1 MSLDKPKISIIVPVY
16 NTANYLEECLDS
28 LINQSLEDIEIICID
43 DKSEDNSPKILEKY
57 ASKDKRIKVLY
68 NKENTGQAIARNIA
82 MKSVK
87 GEYIAFMDSDDKV
100 DLDGYEKV
108 LNFCEKNNLDMVL
121 FNVVRFDKKGII
133 GGSELHEKSIQ
144 NECKKTSILEDME
157 FVYDT
162 SPCNKLI
169 KTSLIMDNNI
179 EFIDR
184 LYEDLLFS
192 MELFCSTDFVGVLP
206 DVKYYWRRRR
216 DSQNKS
222 TTQNRTNKKNIA
234 DRIFIINKIENLF
247 KSNEK
252 YNCLLDSYHFKLLE
266 IDYRLFI
273 DQIDIGDSDYREF
286 IIKTIKP
293 IIEDYP
299 KELFENLSM
308 INKIKYDFLIEDKI
322 DELIYIREKERN
334 YNFFSKQNQR
344 LNQEIKTVKST
355 KGWINYKKD
364 NLSTRFK
371 SKISKNNGD

>member
-28 LINQSLEDIEIICID
+28 LVNQSLEDIEIICID

-121 FNVVRFDKKGII
+121 FDVVRFDKKGII

-144 NECKKTSILEDME
+144 KESKKTSILEDME

-169 KTSLIMDNNI
+169 KTSLIRDNNI

-192 MELFCSTDFVGVLP
+192 MELFCSTDSVGVLP
-206 DVKYYWRRRR
+206 NVKYYWRRRR

-234 DRIFIINKIENLF
+234 DRIFIINKIEDLF

-286 IIKTIKP
+286 IIETIKP
-293 IIEDYP
+293 IIENYP

-334 YNFFSKQNQR
+334 YNFYSKQNQR

-364 NLSTRFK
+364 NLTTRFK
-371 SKISKNNGD
+371 SKMSENNGD

>member
-1 MSLDKPKISIIVPVY
+1 
-16 NTANYLEECLDS
+16 
-28 LINQSLEDIEIICID
+28 
-43 DKSEDNSPKILEKY
+43 
-57 ASKDKRIKVLY
+57 
-68 NKENTGQAIARNIA
+68 
-82 MKSVK
+82 MK
-87 GEYIAFMDSDDKV
+87 
-100 DLDGYEKV
+100 
-108 LNFCEKNNLDMVL
+108 
-121 FNVVRFDKKGII
+121 
-133 GGSELHEKSIQ
+133 Q
-144 NECKKTSILEDME
+144 TSILEHKE

-179 EFIDR
+179 EFINR

-192 MELFCSTDFVGVLP
+192 MELFSSTDSVGVLP

-234 DRIFIINKIENLF
+234 DRMFIINKIDELF

-273 DQIDIGDSDYREF
+273 DQIDIGNSDYREF

-293 IIEDYP
+293 IIETYP
-299 KELFENLSM
+299 KELFRNLSM
-308 INKIKYDFLIEDKI
+308 IDKIKYDFLIDDKI

-334 YNFFSKQNQR
+334 YNFYFKQNQR

-355 KGWINYKKD
+355 KGWINYKKN
-364 NLSTRFK
+364 NLSVRFK
-371 SKISKNNGD
+371 SKIGKN

>member
-28 LINQSLEDIEIICID
+28 LVNQSLEDIEIICID

-121 FNVVRFDKKGII
+121 FDVVRFDKKGII

-144 NECKKTSILEDME
+144 KESKKTSILEDME

-169 KTSLIMDNNI
+169 KTSLIRDNNI
-179 EFIDR
+179 EFIDK

-192 MELFCSTDFVGVLP
+192 MELFCSTDSVGVLP

-216 DSQNKS
+216 DGQNKS

-234 DRIFIINKIENLF
+234 DRIFIINKIEDLF

-252 YNCLLDSYHFKLLE
+252 YDCLLDSYHFKLLE

-273 DQIDIGDSDYREF
+273 DQIDIGDSDYRAF
-286 IIKTIKP
+286 IIETIKP
-293 IIEDYP
+293 IIENYP

-334 YNFFSKQNQR
+334 YNFYSKQNQR

-364 NLSTRFK
+364 NLTTRFK
-371 SKISKNNGD
+371 SKMSKNNGD